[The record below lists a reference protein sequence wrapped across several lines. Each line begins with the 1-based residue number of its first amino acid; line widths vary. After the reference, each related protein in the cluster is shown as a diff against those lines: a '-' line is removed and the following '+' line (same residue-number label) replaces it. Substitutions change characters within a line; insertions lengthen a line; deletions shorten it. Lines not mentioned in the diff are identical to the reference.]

1 MRDGLYDTAH
11 HQPEKKSHQEN
22 DEMRHDAPCAHANSV
37 PRPEAL
43 RYHYRFTR
51 RARKGVV
58 ESPPVELFHE
68 KEHNHRG
75 TEAQRHRGKYLT
87 QSYKDTEIKEILR

>member
-11 HQPEKKSHQEN
+11 HQPEKESHQEN

-51 RARKGVV
+51 RVCKDVV
-58 ESPPVELFHE
+58 GRCQLAGGTQRLSAIAESPRPYSF
-68 KEHNHRG
+68 
-75 TEAQRHRGKYLT
+75 
-87 QSYKDTEIKEILR
+87 SPLRTLRR